1 MNIAY
6 KNLSLLVPAMDE
18 TYSLQ
23 ETVDVI
29 VQTCNLSD
37 IAEIIII
44 LCERTTVDS
53 RRTAEQLVE
62 KYQNRLRI
70 YIHNQK
76 RPFVGG
82 AIQDGFDLA
91 VGSHVVVMSSDLE
104 TPPQLIS
111 SFIEL
116 AKKNP
121 EKVITASRWIKGGGF
136 RNYNKIKLVCN
147 YIFEKLIALLFGV
160 KLSDLT
166 YGYRCLPT
174 DLVQSIKWEEAKH
187 PFFLETAIKPIRLG
201 VEFVEVPAQWEART
215 EGASVNPFFA
225 NFKYFKTAWH
235 VRFMPKADI
244 LLQKSSEN

>member
-1 MNIAY
+1 MAAIY

-18 TYSLQ
+18 TYSLK
-23 ETVDVI
+23 ETVDI
-29 VQTCNLSD
+29 IIQTCDLSD

-44 LCERTTVDS
+44 LCEKTTAEA
-53 RRTAEQLVE
+53 RKTAEQLVE
-62 KYQNRLRI
+62 KYQNGLRI

-76 RPFVGG
+76 RLFVGG

-91 VGSHVVVMSSDLE
+91 IGSHVIVMSSDLE

-116 AKKNP
+116 AKQNP
-121 EKVITASRWIKGGGF
+121 EKVITASRWINGGGF
-136 RNYNKIKLVCN
+136 HNYNKIKLVCN
-147 YIFEKLIALLFGV
+147 FIFEKAIAILFGV
-160 KLSDLT
+160 KLTDLT
-166 YGYRCLPT
+166 YGYRCLPKQ
-174 DLVQSIKWEEAKH
+174 LVQRIKWEETKH
-187 PFFLETAIKPIRLG
+187 PFFLETALKPIRLG

-235 VRFMPKADI
+235 IRFMPKADI
-244 LLQKSSEN
+244 LLDKQG

>member
-1 MNIAY
+1 MNGKY
-6 KNLSLLVPAMDE
+6 KNVSLLVPAMDE

-23 ETVDVI
+23 ETVDII
-29 VQTCNLSD
+29 VQTCKLSD

-44 LCERTTVDS
+44 LCERTSADS

-62 KYQNRLRI
+62 KYQDKLRI

-91 VGSHVVVMSSDLE
+91 IGSHVVVMSSDLE

-136 RNYNKIKLVCN
+136 RNYNKIKT
-147 YIFEKLIALLFGV
+147 KLASQQKKILKKRWCVIIYLKSLLHF
-160 KLSDLT
+160 
-166 YGYRCLPT
+166 CL
-174 DLVQSIKWEEAKH
+174 
-187 PFFLETAIKPIRLG
+187 G
-201 VEFVEVPAQWEART
+201 
-215 EGASVNPFFA
+215 
-225 NFKYFKTAWH
+225 
-235 VRFMPKADI
+235 
-244 LLQKSSEN
+244 

>member
-1 MNIAY
+1 MNGKY

-44 LCERTTVDS
+44 LCERTSTDS

-62 KYQNRLRI
+62 QYQDRLRI

-91 VGSHVVVMSSDLE
+91 IGSHVVVMSSDLE
-104 TPPQLIS
+104 TPPQLIAR
-111 SFIEL
+111 FIEL
-116 AKKNP
+116 AKQNP

-147 YIFEKLIALLFGV
+147 YIFEKLIAILFGV

-174 DLVQSIKWEEAKH
+174 ELVQSINWEEAKH

-201 VEFVEVPAQWEART
+201 VEFLEVPAQWEART
-215 EGASVNPFFA
+215 EGASVNP
-225 NFKYFKTAWH
+225 
-235 VRFMPKADI
+235 
-244 LLQKSSEN
+244 